1 MTEKLISVIMPCF
14 NSEQNVS
21 RSIDSVLQQTY
32 TNMELLIVDDGS
44 TDSTRQILQSIQRED
59 SRVRVFFQ
67 RNSGPGA
74 ARNRGLRESR
84 GSYIAFLDSD
94 DYWSPFFLEKLEK
107 ALSSKS
113 ENKFNLVYCGWQN
126 IGMRGAGGQPFIPP
140 DYENVNLIELC
151 FGGCRWPIHAVLV
164 NRECFEKVNDFD
176 ERWKNC
182 EDFDLWLR
190 MSIFLTVSRIPEV
203 LSFYRHHEG
212 KQISKNRV
220 EVALN
225 NWRIQNEFLAG
236 QTDEVIKTGKD
247 RLKKMINSELLKRA
261 YISYWERDLDAAHKI
276 FRMAMQAGCGRFKD
290 WKYMMPAV
298 LPLFLYK
305 KLICFISRG

>member
-1 MTEKLISVIMPCF
+1 MTKKLISVIMPCF
-14 NSEQNVS
+14 NSEQHVR
-21 RSIDSVLQQTY
+21 RSVDSVLQQTY
-32 TNMELLIVDDGS
+32 PNLELLIVDDGS
-44 TDSTRQILQSIQRED
+44 TDSTQQILQSIQRED
-59 SRVRVFFQ
+59 SRIRVFSQ
-67 RNSGPGA
+67 RNSGPAA
-74 ARNRGLRESR
+74 ARNRGLGESR

-113 ENKFNLVYCGWQN
+113 ENKFALVYCGWQN

-151 FGGCRWPIHAVLV
+151 FGGCRWPIHAALV
-164 NRECFEKVNDFD
+164 NRECFEKVNGFD

-190 MSIFLTVSRIPEV
+190 MSIFLNVSRIPEV

-212 KQISKNRV
+212 KQISKNRA
-220 EVALN
+220 EVAVN

-236 QTDEVIKTGKD
+236 QTDEVIKIGKD
-247 RLKKMINSELLKRA
+247 RLKKMMNGELLKRA
-261 YISYWERDLDAAHKI
+261 YISYWERDLDSAHKI
-276 FRMAMQAGCGRFKD
+276 FKMVIRTGYGHIKD
-290 WKYMMPAV
+290 WKYMIPAI

-305 KLICFISRG
+305 KTIYMLDRD